1 MKVGDNAHKTMVGN
15 RDGHPDVWAP
25 AAVANALGL
34 EIGDTASFVVDGNRA
49 ILTAGEPAQADG
61 GARAGDTI
69 TVEFTADEL
78 EAARARLPDDA
89 DRVDALGALADVA
102 DLGERYRTADGRD
115 AADALLDD

>member
-1 MKVGDNAHKTMVGN
+1 MKVGDNAHKTLTGN
-15 RDGHPDVWAP
+15 RDGRPDVYVPPAVTTALGIEIGEP
-25 AAVANALGL
+25 AA
-34 EIGDTASFVVDGNRA
+34 FVVDGDRA
-49 ILTAGEPAQADG
+49 ILTAGEPAQPDG
-61 GARAGDTI
+61 GVRAGDTI
-69 TVEFTADEL
+69 TVEFGPDEL